1 MGAALMLGIVATP
14 ALAAPRPLT
23 MDILL
28 DDYCVQGSAKPNT
41 VIKYVIKDGSGQV
54 KGRDAQLTESDGYWV
69 ACVDYF
75 ADGLAT
81 GDRIKITDYDTN
93 QTLTYTIPRLTLT
106 VNRSTDVVS
115 GRAPAGT
122 HVDLEAADFN
132 TPLFG
137 EDPYDIVK
145 TVTANGASSYSHD
158 FGNNGIDLMA
168 GAYLEARITGAGGAV
183 TVRRDMNV
191 PGLFLLLGQS
201 TFSGYMRPYFP
212 VGITLKTGGST
223 AATGHAVGD
232 ASGEFF
238 SKFVD
243 ADGDQYR
250 LAGGE
255 SLKAPKLGIA
265 WQVPQIHGT
274 VNRQTDVV
282 SGTCF
287 PNAVWAVVAGDFGF
301 ANGTTGGSGNFSVD
315 MSDQWNL
322 VKGDFVAIGCFTNAG
337 DLVEQD
343 LTVL

>member
-1 MGAALMLGIVATP
+1 MNSFAG
-14 ALAAPRPLT
+14 APRHRYPVGMTQQRRRTRIVSVLCAICT
-23 MDILL
+23 GVCLWLYWDGNISLNAL
-28 DDYCVQGSAKPNT
+28 ELWARDRFIIRPFVELRPNP
-41 VIKYVIKDGSGQV
+41 
-54 KGRDAQLTESDGYWV
+54 QLV
-69 ACVDYF
+69 F
-75 ADGLAT
+75 L
-81 GDRIKITDYDTN
+81 
-93 QTLTYTIPRLTLT
+93 
-106 VNRSTDVVS
+106 
-115 GRAPAGT
+115 
-122 HVDLEAADFN
+122 
-132 TPLFG
+132 
-137 EDPYDIVK
+137 
-145 TVTANGASSYSHD
+145 
-158 FGNNGIDLMA
+158 GIDLMA

-343 LTVL
+343 LTVQ